1 MKTVQKISA
10 LLLMLGWLWMVLP
23 VHAAAVTPIVVPGNP
38 TCVGLG
44 YAFGVKVDP
53 PKPGT
58 YSLGYGSFTWTTSDG
73 VYFNWTSTIGVDAVL
88 VKGGPNA
95 NLYVYNPESFGDT
108 GLHSP
113 LNASGRPAAISH
125 IEVCFDYELALTK
138 SVTPEVIHVPSVT
151 PPLLAT
157 YTFVVSNPLPINA
170 INVVLEDD
178 FAQFFFNT
186 LNLYCLSIESINAT
200 VGANSG
206 PVTVVTP
213 AALPGTPPLRVEVGV
228 LAPGEQLMVTLVADV
243 TDCGIGNFVNTAVAY
258 SQNASPVYDTAVLR
272 LDPDPASVNL
282 VDFTA
287 IAQETGILV
296 TWETAMELDNLGFN
310 LYRAE
315 TATGPWVL
323 LNEALIPAANPGA
336 VFGAVYT
343 WNDVAVLPGVTY
355 FYLLED
361 VDIAGIS
368 TLHGPVQATVLSISP
383 SSVSLTAFT
392 AGGGVGLWLPLALS
406 TVALLGGL
414 ERRRR
419 T

>member
-1 MKTVQKISA
+1 MKTLQKLSA
-10 LLLMLGWLWMVLP
+10 LMLVLVMVLAALP
-23 VHAAAVTPIVVPGNP
+23 VNAAVVTPILVPGNP

-44 YAFGVKVDP
+44 YAFGMKVDP
-53 PKPGT
+53 PTPGT
-58 YSLGYGSFTWTTSDG
+58 YPLGYGSFTWTTSDG
-73 VYFNWTSTIGVDAVL
+73 VYLNWTSTIGVDAVL

-113 LNASGRPAAISH
+113 VNAGGRPAAISH

-138 SVTPEVIHVPSVT
+138 SVTPEVIHVPSAT

-157 YTFVVSNPLPINA
+157 YTFVVSNPLPVNA

-178 FAQFFFNT
+178 FEQFYFAQ
-186 LNLYCLSIESINAT
+186 LNLFCLSIESINTT

-213 AALPGTPPLRVEVGV
+213 AALPGSPPLRVEVGV
-228 LAPGEQLMVTLVADV
+228 LAAGEQLVVTLVADV
-243 TDCGIGNFVNTAVAY
+243 TDCGIGNYINTAVAY
-258 SQNASPVYDTAVLR
+258 SQNTSPIYDTAMLR

-287 IAQETGILV
+287 TAQETGILL

-343 WNDVAVLPGVTY
+343 WNDAAVLPGTTY
-355 FYLLED
+355 FYMLED
-361 VDIAGIS
+361 VDIEGVG
-368 TLHGPVQATVLSISP
+368 TLHGPVQATAISVSP
-383 SSVSLTAFT
+383 SSVSLTSFA
-392 AGGGVGLWLPLALS
+392 AGGGAGLWLPLALS

-419 T
+419 K